1 MVGRHKWTYGVV
13 WLWCFPLRALGQ
25 IGLTHCLP
33 PWCSRTPLSRNTT
46 RCVLEFLFLRAGSWH
61 GPIIRERTIVGS
73 RGSIVHEAAVSPA
86 AAAAVGQLLCS
97 EGARPRTCMRLG
109 CLSAR
114 HCLTSLVHL
123 SFVQPKNQTN
133 QLDQMNQINV
143 PPYGVFAQR
152 NPVPRPRNDG
162 TWISRSA
169 ARMASGPLPQEPP
182 RITLESPVG
191 GPVGFCDG
199 LVV

>member
-86 AAAAVGQLLCS
+86 AAVGQLLCS

-123 SFVQPKNQTN
+123 KFRSTKKPDKPNRPDEP
-133 QLDQMNQINV
+133 DQ
-143 PPYGVFAQR
+143 
-152 NPVPRPRNDG
+152 
-162 TWISRSA
+162 RSA
-169 ARMASGPLPQEPP
+169 LRRLGTTESGAEAPERRHMDLPVRGAHGLRPAAPGAATNHFGIARWWSGRVL
-182 RITLESPVG
+182 
-191 GPVGFCDG
+191 
-199 LVV
+199 